1 MKNRSKFVFTAV
13 VSALALSACTTTA
26 PEAASPQSAGFAETK
41 GAPYPAADEARYLE
55 RFNKLLEASRTGQ
68 GLSAYD
74 ILEPV
79 EGGAGEPLALADSKD
94 IDQATL
100 DAARAY
106 AAERNSSAYIV
117 WHDGELQDE
126 AYFGEYDKDAMIV
139 SKSMAKP
146 VTALLIGRALK
157 LGYIK
162 SLDQPAADYIT
173 EWKDDP
179 QRSQILIRHLLD
191 MRSGM
196 LPQGFSLEP
205 EDILNRAYL
214 HPRHDEVI
222 IHEYPM
228 THEPGTRYEYS
239 NATSEMIAPIIERAT
254 GMRYSQF
261 LSEALLKPIGAAGGS
276 VWVNR
281 EGGMAHSGCCLLL
294 PARSWLKLAVLLVKD
309 GEWDGEQL
317 LPDGYVDAMRMPTEQ
332 NPYYGMG
339 VWLAGEKYIERR
351 GFQHPDKPRGK
362 VLHSEPYAAKDLF
375 LFDGNSNQVVYMV
388 PSQQLVV
395 LRTGANPPKDKAW
408 DNSKLPN
415 MLIRGIKRADDEPL
429 PEPQAR

>member
-1 MKNRSKFVFTAV
+1 MKKSPKLSITAAI
-13 VSALALSACTTTA
+13 SALALSACTTIA
-26 PEAASPQSAGFAETK
+26 PETDDRAQAGVTETK
-41 GAPYPAADEARYLE
+41 GAPYSAADEARYLE
-55 RFNKLLEASRTGQ
+55 RFNALLEASRTGQ

-79 EGGAGEPLALADSKD
+79 AGGTADPLELADSKD

-106 AAERNSSAYIV
+106 AADRNSSAYIV
-117 WHDGELQDE
+117 WHDGALQDE

-162 SLDQPAADYIT
+162 SLDQPAADYLT

-179 QRSQILIRHLLD
+179 QRSKILIRHLLD

-205 EDILNRAYL
+205 DDILNRAYL

-261 LSEALLKPIGAAGGS
+261 LSDSLLKPIGAAGGT

-281 EGGMAHSGCCLLL
+281 EGGMAHSGCCLML
-294 PARSWLKLAVLLVKD
+294 PARSWLKLAVLLVQD

-317 LPDGYVDAMRMPTEQ
+317 LPDGYVDEMRMPTEQ

-339 VWLAGEKYIERR
+339 VWLAGEKYIEKR
-351 GFQHPDKPRGK
+351 GFQHPDKPMGK

-375 LFDGNSNQVVYMV
+375 LFDGNSNQVVYMI
-388 PSQQLVV
+388 PSQRLVI

-408 DNSKLPN
+408 DNSLLPN
-415 MLIRGIKRADDEPL
+415 MLIRGMKRADGEPL